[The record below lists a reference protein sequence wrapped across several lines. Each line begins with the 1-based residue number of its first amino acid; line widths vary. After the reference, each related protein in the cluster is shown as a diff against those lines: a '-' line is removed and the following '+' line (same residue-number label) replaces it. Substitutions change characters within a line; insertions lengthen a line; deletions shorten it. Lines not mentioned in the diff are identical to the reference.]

1 MFLCKILGLED
12 SFFRSLLYVFC
23 LFVFYTVFGSIVYV
37 TLVGLPLVATGFG
50 GLYNVKIV
58 LDNKHRIS
66 PCAAAVG
73 LLTDINF
80 SHTIFDDNYSKELL

>member
-12 SFFRSLLYVFC
+12 SFFRSILYVFC

-50 GLYNVKIV
+50 K
-58 LDNKHRIS
+58 
-66 PCAAAVG
+66 
-73 LLTDINF
+73 F
-80 SHTIFDDNYSKELL
+80 SKNTSENHITE